1 MVMGVA
7 VEEDDPRRTSQCK
20 GPGVEH
26 SCWLARS
33 IQGKNGGCIGVRQ
46 ILGVIVM
53 SFQPRD

>member
-1 MVMGVA
+1 MGVA